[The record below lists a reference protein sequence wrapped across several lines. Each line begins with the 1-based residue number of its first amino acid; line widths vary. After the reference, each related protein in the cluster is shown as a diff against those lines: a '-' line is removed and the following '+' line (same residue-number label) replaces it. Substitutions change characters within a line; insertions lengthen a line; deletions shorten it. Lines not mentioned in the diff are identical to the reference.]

1 MHTYET
7 IKVELK
13 ENIGTI
19 YLNRPEIHNAFN
31 HKMVLEI
38 ISALDFLSNDHKLR
52 ILIIRG
58 NGKSFC
64 SGADLNWMRDVVDF
78 DHEKNYNE
86 NLLLANCLHT
96 IYHFPVP
103 VISFG
108 HGSVIGGG
116 NGFLA
121 TADFAV
127 CTKNTV
133 FAINE
138 VTIGLVPAVI
148 SWFVIRRIG
157 INKAKELMLSGQKF
171 NGIEAERW
179 GLVNYAIDEAN
190 TDDFIKSI
198 IQKLLK
204 NSPQA
209 LRSTKNLLNKSDL
222 FHGENEFLKE
232 SADIISKAR
241 NSKDGQE
248 GMRSFLEKRLP
259 EWE

>member
-1 MHTYET
+1 MNSYDT
-7 IKVELK
+7 IKVEL
-13 ENIGTI
+13 NGTIGTI

-38 ISALDFLSNDHKLR
+38 IAALSSLSNDHNLR
-52 ILIIRG
+52 ILLIRG

-64 SGADLNWMRDVVDF
+64 SGADLNWMRDVVEF

-86 NLLLANCLHT
+86 SLLLANCLHT

-127 CTKNTV
+127 CTKNTN

-148 SWFVIRRIG
+148 SYFIIRRTG
-157 INKAKELMLSGQKF
+157 INKAKELMLSGQRF
-171 NGIEAERW
+171 NGTEAEKW
-179 GLVNYAIDEAN
+179 GLVNYAIDETDA
-190 TDDFIKSI
+190 DDFIKSLI
-198 IQKLLK
+198 RKLIK

-232 SADIISKAR
+232 SAEIISKAR

-248 GMRSFLEKRLP
+248 GMRSFLEKRP
-259 EWE
+259 PVWE